1 MVSDEIRA
9 TTNVVVCF
17 CYMSSYPLTDTSY
30 LATRMKRDPE
40 ATMMRGEMDEGDVMM
55 KRGGN
60 DNEDAEKAT
69 DEGKR
74 R

>member
-1 MVSDEIRA
+1 MSDEIRA
-9 TTNVVVCF
+9 MTNVVVRF
-17 CYMSSYPLTDTSY
+17 CSTSSYPLTDTSY

-40 ATMMRGEMDEGDVMM
+40 ATMMRGEMDEGDVTT

-69 DEGKR
+69 DKGKR
-74 R
+74 W